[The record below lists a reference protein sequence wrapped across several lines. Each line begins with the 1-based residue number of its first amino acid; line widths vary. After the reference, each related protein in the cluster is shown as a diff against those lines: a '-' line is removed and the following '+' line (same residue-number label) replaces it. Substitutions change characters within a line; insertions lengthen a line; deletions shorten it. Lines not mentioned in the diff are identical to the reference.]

1 MAAHNVL
8 GDQHMDAA
16 YLSALSALAGSVVG
30 GLTTGLTSW
39 LSQRGQAKAD
49 QLAHNLSRREELFKD
64 FIVAASKA
72 YGEALMSDK
81 PQIQELIALFA
92 MISRMR
98 VLCSPQIV
106 VCAENVMRATSEA
119 YEAPNKTIPE
129 LNEMMKSGAGID
141 PLKDFANA
149 ARDELQT
156 FSSP

>member
-1 MAAHNVL
+1 MTH

-30 GLTTGLTSW
+30 GLTASLTTW
-39 LSQRGQAKAD
+39 LNQRAQARAD
-49 QLAHNLSRREELFKD
+49 QLAHKLSRREDLFKD

-81 PQIQELIALFA
+81 PQIQELIALYA

-98 VLCSPQIV
+98 VLCSSRIV
-106 VCAENVMRATSEA
+106 ESAVKIVRATTDA
-119 YEAPNKTIPE
+119 YAAPNKTIPE
-129 LNEMMKSGAGID
+129 LNEMMKTGLGID
-141 PLKDFANA
+141 PLQDSAEV
-149 ARDELQT
+149 ARAELST